1 MKRKNLYMFRHN
13 KELSMQEMSKKTGV
27 SRMTY
32 SYIESGNRFGC
43 AAFWDNLQ
51 HVFDLSDDEVRKLQK
66 TEERTGE

>member
-1 MKRKNLYMFRHN
+1 
-13 KELSMQEMSKKTGV
+13 MQEMSKKTGV